1 MPHADVF
8 PKTRANARRM
18 RASMAEAEL
27 KLWNESRAHRLMGLC
42 FRRRVPIA
50 GYIDNVC
57 KHIVRVIG
65 KGAFE

>member
-1 MPHADVF
+1 
-8 PKTRANARRM
+8 
-18 RASMAEAEL
+18 MAEAEL